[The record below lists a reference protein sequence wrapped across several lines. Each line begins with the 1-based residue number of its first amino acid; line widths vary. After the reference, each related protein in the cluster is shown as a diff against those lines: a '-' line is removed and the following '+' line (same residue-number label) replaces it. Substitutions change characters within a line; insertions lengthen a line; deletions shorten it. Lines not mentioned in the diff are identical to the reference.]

1 MGIKKPKKYVS
12 SFVYNPSED
21 SYVFLRN
28 IQTEYGLKKVR
39 VGLGRIIDLVIS
51 KYKKIIGEGGDGG
64 IL

>member
-12 SFVYNPSED
+12 SFVCNPSED